1 MNFSTSFLD
10 EIRARLSVSD
20 VVGRRVKLTKRGRE
34 FVGLSPFNPEK
45 TPSFTVNDQKGFYHC
60 FSSGKH
66 GDIFRFVME
75 TEGLSFPEAVERLA
89 SEAGVEMPAP
99 DPEYRAREQR
109 RSSLYDVMELAAA
122 FFEDR
127 LQTSDGA
134 KARGYLQDRGV
145 EPNVQKVFRIGTA
158 PSSKYELKQ
167 FLTSHNISQD
177 QMIAA
182 GLLIAGEDISVP
194 YDRFRDRLMFPISD
208 QRGRVIA
215 FGGRALSPEARAKY
229 LNSPETELFHK
240 GAVLFN
246 WAQAREAAH
255 KQGEIIAVEGYMD
268 VIALYAA
275 GFSHAVAPLGTA
287 LTEDQ
292 IQLLWRAVPE
302 PILCFDGDKAGLK
315 AAFRAVDTGLG
326 LLKPGFSLKFA
337 LLPGGQDPDDLIRD
351 EGGEAMADVLKS
363 AKPLVDML
371 WMREVEGGDWSTPE
385 RRAGLE
391 TRIDGLIK
399 EIKDQK
405 IRHHY
410 ETALRERLR
419 AFWRQQA
426 SGGRSQDKYASVQ
439 PYKGRGGEY
448 RQTGNWQQR
457 RGHQAPTQSLRTS
470 SLAQSSGAKNI
481 RRELLL
487 LQTVLNHPDLLEQY
501 VEEFAE
507 IEFSRSELDKL
518 RNGILEIAARRHP
531 LDKDVLGDDLKT
543 KALGPIVDGVAN
555 GLGVSKEWFSE
566 PQAAKI
572 DAQTG
577 WLHVLALHRK
587 SLTLQKELKA
597 AERALALEQSQENF
611 EIMQDVQRQ
620 LESVEGTEAVVEGF
634 GEASDR
640 YTGTDF

>member
-1 MNFSTSFLD
+1 
-10 EIRARLSVSD
+10 
-20 VVGRRVKLTKRGRE
+20 
-34 FVGLSPFNPEK
+34 
-45 TPSFTVNDQKGFYHC
+45 
-60 FSSGKH
+60 
-66 GDIFRFVME
+66 
-75 TEGLSFPEAVERLA
+75 
-89 SEAGVEMPAP
+89 
-99 DPEYRAREQR
+99 
-109 RSSLYDVMELAAA
+109 
-122 FFEDR
+122 
-127 LQTSDGA
+127 
-134 KARGYLQDRGV
+134 
-145 EPNVQKVFRIGTA
+145 
-158 PSSKYELKQ
+158 
-167 FLTSHNISQD
+167 
-177 QMIAA
+177 
-182 GLLIAGEDISVP
+182 
-194 YDRFRDRLMFPISD
+194 MFPITD

-215 FGGRALSPEARAKY
+215 FGGRALSPDARAKY

-246 WAQAREAAH
+246 WAHAREAAH

-275 GFSHAVAPLGTA
+275 GFSHAAAPLGTA

-337 LLPGGQDPDDLIRD
+337 LLPGGQDPDDLIRN
-351 EGGEAMADVLKS
+351 EGGEAMADVLKA
-363 AKPLVDML
+363 AKPLIDML

-391 TRIDGLIK
+391 TRIDALIK

-405 IRHHY
+405 VRHHY

-419 AFWRQQA
+419 DFWRKQA
-426 SGGRSQDKYASVQ
+426 PGRQARAKFAPAQPYSALSYRGESGGN
-439 PYKGRGGEY
+439 
-448 RQTGNWQQR
+448 RQTGNWQRR

-470 SLAQSSGAKNI
+470 SLAQSAGGGRYN

-487 LQTVLNHPDLLEQY
+487 LQTILNHPDLLEQY

-507 IEFSRSELDKL
+507 IEFSRSVLDKL
-518 RNGILEIAARRHP
+518 RNGILEIAARRQP
-531 LDKDVLGDDLKT
+531 LDKDILGDDLKT
-543 KALGPIVDGVAN
+543 KELGPIVDRVAN
-555 GLGVSKEWFSE
+555 GLGVSREWFSE

-597 AERALALEQSQENF
+597 AERGWVLEQSQENF